1 MVHNIDTNKT
11 ASTYLISPTYYF
23 ILSTMGTLVAYFTN
37 IEWNEIMA
45 TLDNWGRKKKKM
57 GDTIEKKME
66 KKFKKIACSS
76 LLVRRHIY
84 MYYLPTLWISSHSRT
99 SVKSYERLLIWK
111 WK

>member
-45 TLDNWGRKKKKM
+45 TLEKNWGKKMKKK
-57 GDTIEKKME
+57 DE
-66 KKFKKIACSS
+66 KKFKKIC
-76 LLVRRHIY
+76 
-84 MYYLPTLWISSHSRT
+84 MFFFISS
-99 SVKSYERLLIWK
+99 
-111 WK
+111 

>member
-1 MVHNIDTNKT
+1 MV
-11 ASTYLISPTYYF
+11 
-23 ILSTMGTLVAYFTN
+23 TLVAYFTN
-37 IEWNEIMA
+37 IEWNEIIA
-45 TLDNWGRKKKKM
+45 TLDNWGGKKKKI
-57 GDTIEKKME
+57 GKKLFEKIEKKIH
-66 KKFKKIACSS
+66 KKFACSP

>member
-11 ASTYLISPTYYF
+11 ALTYLISPTYYF
-23 ILSTMGTLVAYFTN
+23 ILGTMVTLVVYFTN

-45 TLDNWGRKKKKM
+45 TLENWGGKKKKT
-57 GDTIEKKME
+57 GGKNWKKKL
-66 KKFKKIACSS
+66 KKLACSS
-76 LLVRRHIY
+76 LLVRKHIY